1 MTIFI
6 IIKVYALEDRTAII
20 ASRFNYNY
28 CLVYGIPE
36 KIYSDQDPD
45 FKADLSTQWMKQ
57 LGINMSRTTS
67 YNRKANGLCEKSDGI
82 VKGFLLKYINFFGEE
97 WDKWL
102 RELAYISNSSVHTST
117 DYTPYELFFGRKV
130 RIPSNILFSAALRN
144 KSETFSISEFKIKL
158 SNVYELAK
166 EALNTR

>member
-1 MTIFI
+1 M
-6 IIKVYALEDRTAII
+6 
-20 ASRFNYNY
+20 
-28 CLVYGIPE
+28 
-36 KIYSDQDPD
+36 
-45 FKADLSTQWMKQ
+45 
-57 LGINMSRTTS
+57 
-67 YNRKANGLCEKSDGI
+67 NRLCEKSNGI
-82 VKGFLLKYINFFGEE
+82 VKGFLLKCINFFGEE

-144 KSETFSISEFKIKL
+144 KSEIFSISEFKIKL
-158 SNVYELAK
+158 SNMYELAK